1 MVETTSSL
9 IQKAQ
14 VFDRQPTMLLCEA
27 CSLGSGILRLTEK
40 QRDLALQAFREIDEK
55 VALFVPASGSGS
67 RMFDELYRFS
77 ISGEPN
83 PGSIHFFQSFKSL
96 AIYAAL
102 SPQQKE
108 IIANLSEQEIAQ
120 FVLLPKG
127 LNLLR
132 RPKGLIPFHQSGEQ
146 ILNAFHEHVLQF
158 SKLVEGVPIIHF
170 TLQDGFQDEVRA
182 SIEELSGIPALDL
195 SFSIQNRNTDAFC
208 FDENQQLVVDDGI
221 PLRRPAGHGSLLENL
236 NSINADLILIKNIDN
251 IQHISR
257 ADESNSTWKI
267 LMGTL
272 KQFFVDLA
280 DLEVNYSNQAFHE
293 LNATYQ
299 FLPKDLELNA
309 ELLAEI
315 TARPTRV
322 CGMVKNDGAP
332 GGGPF
337 WIEKDGERTKQIVE
351 KVQISME
358 ADQQEILEGSSH
370 FNPVMI
376 VAAKNDIHG
385 NRFDLHAFANDEQY
399 LVVKRPQDGKSIYYR
414 ELPGLWNGAMYYWN
428 TLFVEIPSEVF
439 SPVKAVLDLNAQ
451 EHLSAE

>member
-14 VFDRQPTMLLCEA
+14 VFDRQPTMLLSEA
-27 CSLGSGILRLTEK
+27 CSIGSGILQLTETQCEAAVK
-40 QRDLALQAFREIDEK
+40 TFLQIEEK

-77 ISGEPN
+77 VSGEPN
-83 PGSIHFFQSFKSL
+83 DGSIRFFQSFKSL

-102 SPQQKE
+102 TPEQK
-108 IIANLSEQEIAQ
+108 NLMATFSEQEIAK
-120 FVLLPKG
+120 FVLLPTG

-132 RPKGLIPFHQSGEQ
+132 RPKGLIPFHQSDGQ
-146 ILNAFHEHVLQF
+146 LFNAFHEHVLQF
-158 SKLVEGVPIIHF
+158 SQLVETVPMIHF

-182 SIEELSGIPALDL
+182 SIEKLSGIRGVEL

-208 FDENQQLVVDDGI
+208 FDENQQLVVEDGI

-236 NSINADLILIKNIDN
+236 NDIDADLILIKNIDN
-251 IQHISR
+251 IQHLSR
-257 ADESNSTWKI
+257 AEASNRTWKI

-272 KQFFVDLA
+272 KQFFVDLEQLRA
-280 DLEVNYSNQAFHE
+280 NYSEKAFQE
-293 LNATYQ
+293 LNAKYE
-299 FLPKDLELNA
+299 FLPSDLDLSLEL
-309 ELLAEI
+309 LSEI
-315 TARPTRV
+315 VARPTRI

-351 KVQISME
+351 KVQISTDG
-358 ADQQEILEGSSH
+358 DQQEILEGSSH

-376 VAAKNDIHG
+376 VAAKNDIDG
-385 NRFDLHAFANDEQY
+385 NRLDLHAFANDEQY

-428 TLFVEIPSEVF
+428 TIFVEIPSEVF
-439 SPVKAVLDLNAQ
+439 SPVKAVLDLNAS
-451 EHLSAE
+451 EHLAIV